1 MEIPQQYNFALE
13 YTPSDFFYLTNATD
27 VPEQFVCQ
35 DLYANPPVCAGATDP
50 TVLTQCYQAELCKN
64 QILVNKMYEKRN
76 KHSEM
81 ETKLLD
87 FKSKYKFEII
97 TSINLGI
104 GIIGAIAY
112 IYYNNSE

>member
-1 MEIPQQYNFALE
+1 
-13 YTPSDFFYLTNATD
+13 
-27 VPEQFVCQ
+27 
-35 DLYANPPVCAGATDP
+35 
-50 TVLTQCYQAELCKN
+50 
-64 QILVNKMYEKRN
+64 MYEKRN

-87 FKSKYKFEII
+87 FKSKYKFEVI

-112 IYYNNSE
+112 IYYTR